1 MGRFDPGGGIRMTSH
16 PISAASEPKSSADG
30 RTLAQPVSRNRT
42 VTLSEEKPVRSK
54 RLRLFFLIR
63 ALDAGGAQRQLTELV
78 KRLDKTR
85 FEVVVATFL
94 TAASCARKSS
104 LFQLGSCAALAYSSV
119 KYASRRCCWTRKN
132 RKHLRSLH

>member
-1 MGRFDPGGGIRMTSH
+1 MTSH
-16 PISAASEPKSSADG
+16 PISAASEPKSSADR

-85 FEVVVATFL
+85 FEVVVATFYDGGEL
-94 TAASCARKSS
+94 RQEIES
-104 LFQLGSCAALAYSSV
+104 LPIGVMCCLGLFIG
-119 KYASRRCCWTRKN
+119 
-132 RKHLRSLH
+132 